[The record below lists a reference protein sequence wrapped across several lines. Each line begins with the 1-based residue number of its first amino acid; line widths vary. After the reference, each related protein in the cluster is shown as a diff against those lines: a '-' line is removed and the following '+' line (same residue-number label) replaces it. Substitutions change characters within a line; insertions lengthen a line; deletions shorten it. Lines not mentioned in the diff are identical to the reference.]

1 MAKYKNKYAGS
12 FGDFGC
18 FSLHPLKNLNVWG
31 DGGFVVIKKKK
42 YFNKMM
48 LLRNH
53 GLEGRNK
60 NLLFGYNSRLD
71 TLQACVANHLI
82 KKIRFITKMRIKNAN
97 KFDEGLKDINNII
110 VKNRSLD
117 IKEVYHLY
125 EFRVRKKKYRDKL
138 VKHLIKNKIDAKIHY
153 PIPMHLQPAAK
164 NYKYKKGDFPKT
176 EEIAKSTISLPVH
189 EFVKQKQI
197 EKITKIIKKFFLMKI
212 NFTDFKKEFV
222 YLEKDLIKSFR
233 QIGKKG
239 SYIMGKE
246 LEIFEKNVKKYL
258 GAKYVLGV
266 GNWTEGMTM
275 VCKALNFREND
286 EIITV
291 SNSFIATCGAISY
304 AGCKPVLIDVD
315 QTLNMDTHILEKKLQ
330 KGQEL

>member
-1 MAKYKNKYAGS
+1 
-12 FGDFGC
+12 
-18 FSLHPLKNLNVWG
+18 
-31 DGGFVVIKKKK
+31 
-42 YFNKMM
+42 
-48 LLRNH
+48 
-53 GLEGRNK
+53 
-60 NLLFGYNSRLD
+60 
-71 TLQACVANHLI
+71 
-82 KKIRFITKMRIKNAN
+82 
-97 KFDEGLKDINNII
+97 
-110 VKNRSLD
+110 
-117 IKEVYHLY
+117 
-125 EFRVRKKKYRDKL
+125 
-138 VKHLIKNKIDAKIHY
+138 
-153 PIPMHLQPAAK
+153 
-164 NYKYKKGDFPKT
+164 
-176 EEIAKSTISLPVH
+176 
-189 EFVKQKQI
+189 
-197 EKITKIIKKFFLMKI
+197 MKI

-315 QTLNMDTHILEKKLQ
+315 QTLNMDIIF
-330 KGQEL
+330 